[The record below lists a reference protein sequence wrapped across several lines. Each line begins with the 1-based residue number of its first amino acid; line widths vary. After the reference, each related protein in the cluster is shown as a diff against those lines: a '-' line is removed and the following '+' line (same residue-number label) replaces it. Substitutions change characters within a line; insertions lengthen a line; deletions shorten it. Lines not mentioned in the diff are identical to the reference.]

1 MGLVIAKPSSYRAEI
16 DGLRAIAV
24 IAVIVNHINASFLPG
39 GYLGVDIFFVIS
51 GYVIT
56 ASLCRHRFESFADF
70 IGKFYLRRLKRLLPA
85 LVLFVGILSILI
97 CLVNPNPGLSLQTG
111 LASLIGISNLILYN
125 LKTDYF
131 AGSTELNVFTHTWSL
146 GVEEQFYLL
155 FPFIFWFSGFGSR
168 GKGSLN
174 RFAVIMAALTTASL
188 LIFVW
193 LKIKS
198 PEAAFFLMPPRLWE
212 MGLGCLLFVSEQSRI
227 VGPVPSLIAW
237 PALAA
242 MVVCLWLPP
251 KLSLF
256 STVGVALSST
266 LLVAS
271 LVSNRTAARL
281 FSSSALVGV
290 GVISYSLYLWHWGVL
305 SLSRWT
311 IGIHWWTIPFQ
322 LLLMIGLAYS
332 SYRWVEKPLRAA
344 AWSAQP
350 LYSFLYGAFGVGTTA
365 ALIGILAA
373 PMRDKLFLGQKNELQ
388 KQSYLKDQLSI
399 ELCNLFEDPGAVG
412 SEPGSC
418 GFRPG
423 REKRVVYLVGDS
435 HIHQF
440 RHAIATYA
448 SQHGLGLHGVWG
460 NACPF
465 PDLPSLALSSDART
479 KFCQQQQKA
488 LANKLQSSVK
498 RGDIV
503 FIGDY
508 LTAYFV
514 PAKAGPAYKE
524 ALQDYSFRLRKISE
538 DFIARG
544 ATVILYVNAPRFDGL
559 EGMSEGFCFPQWYK
573 PALSPNCMVDAKLFL
588 ERRDRNFGW
597 IKNSWADGNRRLVWD
612 GVDATTCGPK
622 ICTASHYKDEA
633 HFQDY
638 YSSYIFRRFIA
649 LHPGLATSP
658 MPGPPDTTAT
668 GSF

>member
-1 MGLVIAKPSSYRAEI
+1 VIAKAASYRTEI

-24 IAVIVNHINASFLPG
+24 IAVIVNHINASYLPG
-39 GYLGVDIFFVIS
+39 GFLGVDIFFVIS

-56 ASLCRHRFESFADF
+56 ASLHRHRFESFADF
-70 IGKFYLRRLKRLLPA
+70 TSKFYLRRLKRLVPA

-111 LASLIGISNLILYN
+111 LASLVGISNLILYR

-168 GKGSLN
+168 AKRGLK
-174 RFAVIMAALTTASL
+174 RFAIIMAVLTTASL
-188 LIFVW
+188 LFFVW
-193 LKIKS
+193 LKLNS
-198 PEAAFFLMPPRLWE
+198 PAAAFFLMPARFWE
-212 MGLGCLLFVSEQSRI
+212 LGLGCLLFVYEQSRI
-227 VGPVPSLIAW
+227 FGPVASVIAW
-237 PALAA
+237 PALVA
-242 MVVCLWLPP
+242 MLVCLWLPV
-251 KLSLF
+251 KFSLLS
-256 STVGVALSST
+256 TIGVALAST

-271 LVSNRTAARL
+271 LVSNRKLATL
-281 FSSSALVGV
+281 LSGSALVGV
-290 GVISYSLYLWHWGVL
+290 GLISYSLYLWHWGVL

-350 LYSFLYGAFGVGTTA
+350 LYSFLFGAFGVGTTA

-373 PMRDKLFLGQKNELQ
+373 PMKGKLFLGQQNELQ
-388 KQSYLKDQLSI
+388 SQSYLKNQLSI
-399 ELCNLFEDPGAVG
+399 ELCNLLEDPGAVR

-418 GFRPG
+418 GFRPE
-423 REKRVVYLVGDS
+423 REKRMVYLVGDS

-440 RHAIATYA
+440 RNGIATYA
-448 SQHGLGLHGVWG
+448 SQHGLGLHGIWG

-465 PDLPSLALSSDART
+465 PDLPSFAFSSDA
-479 KFCQQQQKA
+479 KGKLCQQQQKA
-488 LANKLQSSVK
+488 LANKLQSVVK
-498 RGDIV
+498 QGDIV

-524 ALQDYSFRLRKISE
+524 ALQDYSSRLRRISE
-538 DFIARG
+538 SLIDRG
-544 ATVILYVNAPRFDGL
+544 ATVVIYLNAPRFDGL
-559 EGMSEGFCFPQWYK
+559 EGMSEGYCFPQWYK
-573 PALSPNCMVDAKLFL
+573 PALSPNCMVDTKTFL
-588 ERRDRNFGW
+588 DRRDRDFGW
-597 IKNSWADGNRRLVWD
+597 IKTWADGKRRLVWD

-622 ICTASHYKDEA
+622 VCSASHYKDEA

-638 YSSYIFRRFIA
+638 YSSYIFQRF
-649 LHPGLATSP
+649 LRSHPSLS
-658 MPGPPDTTAT
+658 
-668 GSF
+668 SQ